1 MSDQLTVSR
10 RPANV
15 VQFTTSGTYTPTP
28 GMAKVDVYL
37 VAGGGGGGGGALQA
51 SAAATSGGGGGGG
64 GGNAFASLT
73 AAQIGGS
80 QVVTIGAG
88 GTAGVAAASSNTAGG
103 AGGAG
108 GNTTLGSLATAFG
121 GGGGAGG
128 QLAAN
133 SGGGGAGGG
142 FSAGNSGS
150 GASAGTGSNGISRA
164 QLRLSRAA
172 AEAAV
177 LMEAQGRAQEQ
188 GSSALLLAARAAA
201 YPQQMLFL
209 LEVMGA
215 TPTAAPA
222 KPRRAVFMARRVLR
236 VVLAPRLLLSPA
248 LQLTAS
254 LLVVVGEAAQVSRW
268 LAPEAPEVRPGVA
281 GVVAAPRKTAA
292 RLALVVSVARA
303 M

>member
-1 MSDQLTVSR
+1 VDSLPPILAVAALEAVFLRVTAGPERQQGQAATVL
-10 RPANV
+10 
-15 VQFTTSGTYTPTP
+15 
-28 GMAKVDVYL
+28 GMA
-37 VAGGGGGGGGALQA
+37 APGPQA
-51 SAAATSGGGGGGG
+51 
-64 GGNAFASLT
+64 
-73 AAQIGGS
+73 
-80 QVVTIGAG
+80 
-88 GTAGVAAASSNTAGG
+88 
-103 AGGAG
+103 
-108 GNTTLGSLATAFG
+108 
-121 GGGGAGG
+121 
-128 QLAAN
+128 
-133 SGGGGAGGG
+133 
-142 FSAGNSGS
+142 
-150 GASAGTGSNGISRA
+150 RA

-188 GSSALLLAARAAA
+188 GSLALLLAARAAA

-209 LEVMGA
+209 LEVLGA

-248 LQLTAS
+248 MQLTAS

-268 LAPEAPEVRPGVA
+268 LAPEAPGVRPEVA

-292 RLALVVSVARA
+292 RLALVDSVARA